1 MEQNEQDRIY
11 NAPTYAESNIGY
23 EDAFGVAGET
33 FTELK
38 ETLKQEV
45 VARSFLYMVAALG
58 VTAVAAFVSPTL
70 MAEWLMRN
78 QYNMYILFALEL
90 VVVIASNWA
99 MDRNNVVLSA
109 VLFTVYAYLTGAV
122 LGIVFWAY
130 DLTSVGAV
138 FLMTAGMF
146 AVMAIYGLVTR
157 KDLSSVGNIC
167 MMGIMGVIIASVVN
181 GLILRNGMFDLIISY
196 VVIAI
201 FVGLTAYDVQKIKQR
216 VYSATD
222 ENVAVLALSGAFGLY
237 LDFINIFL
245 RLLRLFGKRK

>member
-1 MEQNEQDRIY
+1 MEQNDQERIY
-11 NAPTYAESNIGY
+11 NAPAYTESNIGY

-38 ETLKQEV
+38 EALKQEV
-45 VARSFLYMVAALG
+45 VAKSFLYMVAALG
-58 VTAVAAFVSPTL
+58 VTAVAAFVSPVL

-78 QYNMYILFALEL
+78 QYNMYILFGLEL

-99 MDRNNVVLSA
+99 MSKNNVVLSA
-109 VLFTVYAYLTGAV
+109 ILFTVYAYLTGAV

-130 DLTSVGAV
+130 DLASVGAV

-146 AVMAIYGLVTR
+146 AVMAIYGLVTK
-157 KDLSSVGNIC
+157 KDLSSVRNIC

-181 GLILRNGMFDLIISY
+181 GLVLRSGMFDLLISY

-222 ENVAVLALSGAFGLY
+222 ENVAILALSGAFGLY

-245 RLLRLFGKRK
+245 RLLRLLGKRK

>member
-1 MEQNEQDRIY
+1 MEQNDQERIY
-11 NAPTYAESNIGY
+11 NAPAYTESNIGY
-23 EDAFGVAGET
+23 EEAFGVAGET

-38 ETLKQEV
+38 EALKQEV
-45 VARSFLYMVAALG
+45 VAKSFLYMVAALG

-78 QYNMYILFALEL
+78 QYNMYILFGLEL

-99 MDRNNVVLSA
+99 MSKNNVVLSA

-130 DLTSVGAV
+130 DLASVGAV

-146 AVMAIYGLVTR
+146 AVMAVYGLVTK
-157 KDLSSVGNIC
+157 KDLSSVRNIC

-181 GLILRNGMFDLIISY
+181 GLILRSGMFDLIISY

>member
-58 VTAVAAFVSPTL
+58 VTAVAAFVSPAL
-70 MAEWLMRN
+70 MAEWLFRN

-99 MDRNNVVLSA
+99 MGRNNVVLSA